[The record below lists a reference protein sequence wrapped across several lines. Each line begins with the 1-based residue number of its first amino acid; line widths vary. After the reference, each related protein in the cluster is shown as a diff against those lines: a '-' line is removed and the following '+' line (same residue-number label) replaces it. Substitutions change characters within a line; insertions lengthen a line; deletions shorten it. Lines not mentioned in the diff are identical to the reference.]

1 MSEAIVKQQLISI
14 ADSCINI
21 YKGGERVNSMI
32 FRSKT
37 YLISAA
43 LIASTLT
50 ACVTPTGPVDVTRFV
65 QESEFEQV
73 NGQYVGS
80 FAFDN
85 SDSSLSLTPYRAAIS
100 REMQRLGFTATDDAQ
115 ANYIISIN
123 VDRYDSERPKD
134 SNVSVGG
141 GASTGSFGS
150 GVGLG
155 LGINLSGRKKRTHT
169 ELSTRISK
177 NGTSVWEGRALQSA
191 KTGSPAAQE
200 GIAASKLASSLFL
213 GFPGRS
219 GETIEV
225 E

>member
-1 MSEAIVKQQLISI
+1 
-14 ADSCINI
+14 
-21 YKGGERVNSMI
+21 MI
-32 FRSKT
+32 FKNNT
-37 YLISAA
+37 YLIGFA
-43 LIASTLT
+43 LIATSLS

-73 NGQYVGS
+73 NGQYIGS
-80 FAFDN
+80 FTFDP
-85 SDSSLSLTPYRAAIS
+85 SVSSLSLAPYRAAVT
-100 REMQRLGFTATDDAQ
+100 REMQRLGFSASDTEQ
-115 ANYIISIN
+115 ADYTVNIN
-123 VDRYDSERPKD
+123 VERYDSERPRN

-150 GVGLG
+150 GLGLG

-177 NGTSVWEGRALQSA
+177 NGQSVWEGRALQSA

-200 GIAASKLASSLFL
+200 GIAASKLASSLFQ

-225 E
+225 K

>member
-1 MSEAIVKQQLISI
+1 
-14 ADSCINI
+14 
-21 YKGGERVNSMI
+21 MI

-37 YLISAA
+37 YFIGAA
-43 LIASTLT
+43 LIASTLS

-65 QESEFEQV
+65 QDNEFEQV

-80 FAFDN
+80 FAFAN
-85 SDSSLSLTPYRAAIS
+85 QESSLSLTPYRAAIA
-100 REMQRLGFTATDDAQ
+100 REMQRLGFTAVNDGQ
-115 ANYIISIN
+115 ADYVVSIN
-123 VDRYDSERPKD
+123 VDRYDSERPKN

-150 GVGLG
+150 GIGLG
-155 LGINLSGRKKRTHT
+155 LGIDLSGRKKRTHT
-169 ELSTRISK
+169 ELSTRIAK
-177 NGTSVWEGRALQSA
+177 NGASVWEGRALQSA
-191 KTGSPAAQE
+191 KRDSPAAQE

-225 E
+225 K

>member
-1 MSEAIVKQQLISI
+1 
-14 ADSCINI
+14 
-21 YKGGERVNSMI
+21 MI
-32 FRSKT
+32 FKNKT
-37 YLISAA
+37 YLVGAA
-43 LIASTLT
+43 LIASTLS
-50 ACVTPTGPVDVTRFV
+50 ACATPTGPVDVTRFV

-80 FAFDN
+80 FAFD
-85 SDSSLSLTPYRAAIS
+85 SGSSLSLTPYRAAIT
-100 REMQRLGFTATDDAQ
+100 REMQRLGFAASDSDQ
-115 ANYIISIN
+115 ADYIISVN
-123 VDRYDSERPKD
+123 VDRYDSERPKN

-150 GVGLG
+150 GIGLG
-155 LGINLSGRKKRTHT
+155 LGINLGGRKKRTHT

-177 NGTSVWEGRALQSA
+177 NGQSVWEGRALQSA